1 MTFDVVQDVRRGEW
15 LIRRKEILEENKT
28 KDPRLFLQWRFE
40 TPYVVRKCPV
50 LRKKK
55 KNKKNPTACDFYW
68 DFKPNESRLSGRPI
82 IDNIF
87 WPTLFTKKKL
97 YVYIKKP

>member
-1 MTFDVVQDVRRGEW
+1 MRRGEW

-55 KNKKNPTACDFYW
+55 KTKKTQPRVIFIGISNLTSPDCLD
-68 DFKPNESRLSGRPI
+68 DRLSTTFFGPHYS
-82 IDNIF
+82 
-87 WPTLFTKKKL
+87 PKKKF
-97 YVYIKKP
+97 ICIHKKKP